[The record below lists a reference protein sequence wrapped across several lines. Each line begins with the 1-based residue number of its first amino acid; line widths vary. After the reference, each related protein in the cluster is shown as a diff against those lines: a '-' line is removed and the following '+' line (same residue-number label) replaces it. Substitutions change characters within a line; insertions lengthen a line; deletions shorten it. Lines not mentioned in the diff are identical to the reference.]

1 MSSSAEQILSLIVA
15 FNIYFSFFN
24 PIIHFLAN
32 SSSVT
37 KWCFLFVIV
46 AYPFLI
52 IDNLIF
58 PISLSTMR
66 SWVNLIDTI
75 SIALSKSWMAMSSW
89 VNITVGSQGVWLL
102 TGLIYMRLNTI
113 WSGNVSACL
122 NLFICGVI
130 SNKSTCGS
138 HCQHLDM
145 GIKICIHSQFTVMIG
160 RVSQIGIPKS
170 HHWLGFIKC
179 VSILLPN
186 HNPWKNISIM
196 TSPNSIVYKVA
207 PVHIGIFTCSS

>member
-1 MSSSAEQILSLIVA
+1 MIYLCFENNVSVLNVHERLLRSCDIKYMQYLIVMGSSAEQILSLIVA

-66 SWVNLIDTI
+66 SWVNLIYTI

-113 WSGNVSACL
+113 WSGNVSTCL

-145 GIKICIHSQFTVMIG
+145 GIKICINSQCTVMIG
-160 RVSQIGIPKS
+160 RVITDWYSR
-170 HHWLGFIKC
+170 
-179 VSILLPN
+179 
-186 HNPWKNISIM
+186 
-196 TSPNSIVYKVA
+196 
-207 PVHIGIFTCSS
+207 SS